1 MEAEGGQMSESNAAA
16 MDETDCSDAE
26 FWNSL
31 ESTVVDRFQGIPIMP
46 EKFSRG
52 SRNPS
57 RISRLSGRANI
68 GGNMACGHS
77 SRPAI

>member
-1 MEAEGGQMSESNAAA
+1 MNEANAAD

-31 ESTVVDRFQGIPIMP
+31 EPTAVDRLQGIPIRS

-57 RISRLSGRANI
+57 RISRLSGCANI
-68 GGNMACGHS
+68 CGNMACGHS
-77 SRPAI
+77 SRPAM